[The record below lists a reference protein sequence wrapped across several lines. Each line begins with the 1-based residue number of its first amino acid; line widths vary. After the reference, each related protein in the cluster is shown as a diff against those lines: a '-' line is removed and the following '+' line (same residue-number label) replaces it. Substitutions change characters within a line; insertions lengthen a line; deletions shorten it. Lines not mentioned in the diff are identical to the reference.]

1 MNPEVGQKI
10 VDSKGNILINVP
22 PARIHLTGAGPFSP
36 KSLTTEPGNLYVS
49 RFDLRR
55 FIADIL
61 RPRSIADTAGPGAW
75 TLTNTARTKFVN
87 GQFDWDT
94 DTLKIALFASTSNLG
109 AASTT
114 FAGVTN
120 ELATSGGYTAG
131 GITVSPGTLAGTTT
145 VTMDVTTDPVWTGS
159 GGGFAARFAGLYESG
174 GDIITFM
181 LLDSAPADVTV
192 AAPNTLT
199 IGSPSGIIVVT

>member
-1 MNPEVGQKI
+1 MNPDVGRTI
-10 VDSKGNILINVP
+10 VDSKGNILIQAP
-22 PARIHLTGAGPFSP
+22 PARLHLQGAGPFTP
-36 KSLTTEPGNLYVS
+36 PDRGLWVPHRRK
-49 RFDLRR
+49 FDLRK
-55 FIADIL
+55 FIEDL
-61 RPRSIADTAGPGAW
+61 MRPGAIGYTAGPGAW
-75 TLTNTARTKFVN
+75 TLTNTTRTKFVN

-94 DTLKIALFASTSNLG
+94 DTLKQALFASTSNLAVG
-109 AASTT
+109 STT

-145 VTMDVTTDPVWTGS
+145 VTMDITTDPVWTAS
-159 GGGFAARFAGLYESG
+159 GGGFAARFSAIYESG
-174 GDIITFM
+174 GDIIAFM